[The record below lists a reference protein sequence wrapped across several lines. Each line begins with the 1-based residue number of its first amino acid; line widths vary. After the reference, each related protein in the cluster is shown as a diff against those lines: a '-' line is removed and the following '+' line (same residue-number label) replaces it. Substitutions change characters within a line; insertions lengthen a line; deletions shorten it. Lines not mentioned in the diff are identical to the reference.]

1 MRNQDTTKNFKKSN
15 KLAKTKKKSITLDR
29 DRTVPLSPTST
40 SPTTATQLIEQEPSL
55 DASTM
60 RFLQKSANLVNDA
73 TGKDAAAIMAST
85 FSKPL
90 PVRKKKTTKKKK
102 KRLLQQQAEGQA
114 DVALSDSLV
123 TTSSSI
129 MNSSSTNPGSALR
142 LEEEARIL
150 AEEEAAKEASIRSI
164 TFSAATNTHSKP
176 MLPNVTGAGAGAGA
190 TSRLPSRVGTG
201 RISTAGRSSRGG
213 SRPRTVGPSNVA
225 TVRSE
230 AESLGR
236 KLLGPLNLD
245 SGDTQKAPLPVA
257 LQENEWENE
266 LARNI
271 LSLYSNQVIQEIRI
285 KRDAEAEAGKKKT
298 RKMRRIKELR
308 QQGFGDDEI
317 DEIIRTENF
326 SRKTRTTRSTRKS
339 TRTTSSTTFENS
351 TSPAAKDKAGM
362 ASGEGKIVTGTAS
375 RLEGEARILAE
386 EEAAKEASMGD
397 TAASVLDGLLKE
409 TEGMLDDVSLP
420 ASPSK
425 SRSGTRGTTR
435 GTRGTRGTMGT
446 SRSTTV
452 ISTSPAAKDKA
463 GMASGEGK
471 IVAPVRPKMIWY
483 GGTGAIQAEWGAL
496 EEFTQNDNLRKELEG
511 LKEKGRY
518 ATYIATVE
526 GLLAASMRVQA
537 DTQTTALM
545 ERLYR
550 QMVVT
555 CIAFG
560 VRSLEQKKYPQV
572 REERSDDLTTLTLF
586 YLLVALSVNGL
597 LHMSMD
603 CVLTHFES
611 MIPFTRSHSLWSFSR
626 RPMTW
631 LGTTMFSP
639 TILRSS

>member
-1 MRNQDTTKNFKKSN
+1 
-15 KLAKTKKKSITLDR
+15 
-29 DRTVPLSPTST
+29 
-40 SPTTATQLIEQEPSL
+40 
-55 DASTM
+55 
-60 RFLQKSANLVNDA
+60 
-73 TGKDAAAIMAST
+73 
-85 FSKPL
+85 
-90 PVRKKKTTKKKK
+90 
-102 KRLLQQQAEGQA
+102 
-114 DVALSDSLV
+114 
-123 TTSSSI
+123 

-142 LEEEARIL
+142 LEE
-150 AEEEAAKEASIRSI
+150 
-164 TFSAATNTHSKP
+164 
-176 MLPNVTGAGAGAGA
+176 
-190 TSRLPSRVGTG
+190 
-201 RISTAGRSSRGG
+201 
-213 SRPRTVGPSNVA
+213 
-225 TVRSE
+225 
-230 AESLGR
+230 
-236 KLLGPLNLD
+236 
-245 SGDTQKAPLPVA
+245 
-257 LQENEWENE
+257 
-266 LARNI
+266 
-271 LSLYSNQVIQEIRI
+271 
-285 KRDAEAEAGKKKT
+285 
-298 RKMRRIKELR
+298 
-308 QQGFGDDEI
+308 
-317 DEIIRTENF
+317 
-326 SRKTRTTRSTRKS
+326 
-339 TRTTSSTTFENS
+339 
-351 TSPAAKDKAGM
+351 
-362 ASGEGKIVTGTAS
+362 
-375 RLEGEARILAE
+375 EARILAE